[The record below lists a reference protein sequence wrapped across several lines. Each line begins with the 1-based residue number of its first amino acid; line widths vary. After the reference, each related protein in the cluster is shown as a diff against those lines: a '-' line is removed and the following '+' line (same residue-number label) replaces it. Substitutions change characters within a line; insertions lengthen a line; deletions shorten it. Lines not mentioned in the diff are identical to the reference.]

1 MTAKPPAR
9 HKPAPAGLHPRNRHQ
24 GQYDFAALIAACP
37 ALKPHVKANPY
48 GLPSIDFANP
58 QAVKL
63 LNRAL
68 LAQQYGVQQWDIPS
82 GYLCPP
88 IPGRADYIHA
98 LADLLAG
105 PGGTVPRGSQIRLL
119 DIGTGANLVYPL
131 LAHAE
136 YGWDCVGS
144 DIDRPA
150 LDNAQ
155 AILEANPAFAA
166 HIALRHQTRDD
177 AMFSGI
183 WQKGERFDLTLCNPP
198 FHASRAA
205 AAAGSERKWRNLGKG
220 KQLASARAPAL
231 NFGGRDRE
239 LCYPGGE
246 VAFVSRMI
254 EDSRR
259 FARQCLWFT
268 SLVSSADSL
277 PALQAAL
284 RHAGVKQSQLV
295 AMAQGQKRSR
305 VLVWSFLD
313 QAARQAWVA
322 GRSQQ
327 DSRDASA
334 C

>member
-1 MTAKPPAR
+1 MAECWHNAAFSPISPLSRKPHDRQAACR
-9 HKPAPAGLHPRNRHQ
+9 HTRRRRLHPRNRHQ

-37 ALKPHVKANPY
+37 ALKPHVKPNPH

-68 LAQQYGVQQWDIPS
+68 LAQQYGVQQWDIPP

-88 IPGRADYIHA
+88 IPGVPITFMPWPTCW
-98 LADLLAG
+98 
-105 PGGTVPRGSQIRLL
+105 PGQGAVPHGSQIRLL

-155 AILEANPAFAA
+155 TILQANPAFAA

-220 KQLASARAPAL
+220 KPQAGQRAPAL

-254 EDSRR
+254 EDS
-259 FARQCLWFT
+259 AVLPG
-268 SLVSSADSL
+268 SACGL
-277 PALQAAL
+277 PAWCPVPTACPPC
-284 RHAGVKQSQLV
+284 RPPC
-295 AMAQGQKRSR
+295 AMPA
-305 VLVWSFLD
+305 
-313 QAARQAWVA
+313 
-322 GRSQQ
+322 
-327 DSRDASA
+327 
-334 C
+334 